1 MNNKLL
7 IRFFILSLLPFGV
20 MKAQKTIVP
29 AGITATGS
37 GGSSAY
43 TVGQVD
49 YLQKGTNVQVMEGVQ
64 HAYEIISL
72 AVEDLSGKEK
82 NILIYPNPVKD
93 FLFIELN
100 DKNLQNTSYVLFDS
114 QGRIVKKG
122 NLNQQK
128 SELDFS
134 LMPSSV
140 YIIQLFEKNQ
150 NIKTFKIIKK

>member
-20 MKAQKTIVP
+20 MKAQKAIVP

-37 GGSSAY
+37 VGSSAY

-49 YLQKGTNVQVMEGVQ
+49 YLQKGTNVQVIEGVQ